1 MRAEQGQYPCDF
13 GVSLRHL
20 AGVRP
25 PLLYEYPTPPSSV
38 RLLFLGWNPPK
49 PYGGFWSLDQ
59 PDNLR
64 RDLHWILR
72 SMGRVKAR
80 APDSEFLTQFIQ
92 TGHYFVHSVK
102 CWTEAVFPGFGQNS
116 DPAEWSSRGA
126 PLLRACVASHL
137 GTELRQLAPER
148 VCALGQ
154 LAYRALRVLSPQLD
168 GNARPTQGRVFD
180 RQAYRLGW
188 PVLYTCFPSSRRIQ
202 GIPLRE
208 HARRHLELF
217 LDPSAHSL

>member
-1 MRAEQGQYPCDF
+1 MRAGHRQYPCDL
-13 GVSLRHL
+13 GVGLRDV

-64 RDLHWILR
+64 RDLHWILH

-92 TGHYFVHSVK
+92 TGHYLRPRGPVTTATDAARAGRLKAEPFLLPMAAPFV
-102 CWTEAVFPGFGQNS
+102 T
-116 DPAEWSSRGA
+116 
-126 PLLRACVASHL
+126 
-137 GTELRQLAPER
+137 
-148 VCALGQ
+148 
-154 LAYRALRVLSPQLD
+154 
-168 GNARPTQGRVFD
+168 
-180 RQAYRLGW
+180 
-188 PVLYTCFPSSRRIQ
+188 I
-202 GIPLRE
+202 
-208 HARRHLELF
+208 
-217 LDPSAHSL
+217 